1 MKATIDIPDPL
12 YRQVKARA
20 ALEGRAIREVA
31 IELFTD
37 WLGDVSTVSRAPAT
51 AMDAWLASWQE
62 IGRQVADAAPDG
74 PPLGETIR
82 AERR

>member
-20 ALEGRAIREVA
+20 ALEGRPIRDVA
-31 IELFTD
+31 IELFTE
-37 WLGDVSTVSRAPAT
+37 WIGDAGTVSTAPAT
-51 AMDAWLASWQE
+51 AMDAWLASWQA
-62 IGRQVADAAPDG
+62 IGRQVAEAAPDG
-74 PPLGETIR
+74 PPLGEAIR